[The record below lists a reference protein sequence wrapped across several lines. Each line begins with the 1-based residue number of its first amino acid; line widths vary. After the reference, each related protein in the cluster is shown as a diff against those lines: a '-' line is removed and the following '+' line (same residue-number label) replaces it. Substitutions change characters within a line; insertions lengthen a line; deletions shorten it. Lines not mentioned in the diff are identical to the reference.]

1 MNPMMISSLRNRS
14 KLIKSYY
21 SNITEKNKN
30 LLSAKSKKCSK
41 IILKDS
47 KGALTN

>member
-1 MNPMMISSLRNRS
+1 MNPMMILSLRNRS

-21 SNITEKNKN
+21 SNLTEKNKN
-30 LLSAKSKKCSK
+30 LLSTKSKKCSNM
-41 IILKDS
+41 ILKAT